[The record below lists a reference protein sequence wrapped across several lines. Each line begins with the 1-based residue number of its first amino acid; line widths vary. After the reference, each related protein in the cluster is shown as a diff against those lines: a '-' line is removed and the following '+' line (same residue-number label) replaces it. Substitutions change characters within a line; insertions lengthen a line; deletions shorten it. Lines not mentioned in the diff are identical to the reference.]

1 MICGSAISIAERM
14 RQTGGRPSGFDYVRL
29 FLAIAVFLIHVP
41 LVTSGWSRANEL
53 WLSWAR
59 PGFVSVLPMFFALSG
74 FLVAGS
80 LARCN
85 TLISFFG
92 LRVFRIVPPLAV
104 EVLLSAVIL
113 GPIFTANPLSEYFV
127 SSTFFSYF
135 LNVVGDVHYYL
146 PGVFSSNPFPNVVN
160 AQLWALPLEL
170 CCYVLLGMIALLG
183 IFGNTVIITSTMVV
197 ICIASFAYDFVHSI
211 DRVVIFRIVVVEA
224 FFVGVAFF
232 RLRER
237 IPVNMG
243 LFLVSLAVT
252 GVLVFIPH
260 GAFFVA
266 LPLVYVT
273 IYLGLSDPGRNRIL
287 LSGDYSYGIYLYGV
301 PIQQAVVAAL
311 PALKFGIMQFLVAFP
326 ITLVL
331 AILSWWLIEKPVLKL
346 RRWLPVLETHIQIGL
361 NKFISER
368 RRLSATQT
376 KQL

>member
-1 MICGSAISIAERM
+1 
-14 RQTGGRPSGFDYVRL
+14 
-29 FLAIAVFLIHVP
+29 
-41 LVTSGWSRANEL
+41 
-53 WLSWAR
+53 
-59 PGFVSVLPMFFALSG
+59 
-74 FLVAGS
+74 
-80 LARCN
+80 
-85 TLISFFG
+85 
-92 LRVFRIVPPLAV
+92 
-104 EVLLSAVIL
+104 
-113 GPIFTANPLSEYFV
+113 
-127 SSTFFSYF
+127 
-135 LNVVGDVHYYL
+135 
-146 PGVFSSNPFPNVVN
+146 
-160 AQLWALPLEL
+160 LPLEL
-170 CCYVLLGMIALLG
+170 CCYVLLGLIALLG
-183 IFGNTVIITSTMVV
+183 IFGNTVIIASTMVV

-273 IYLGLSDPGRNRIL
+273 IYLGLPDPGRNRIL

-331 AILSWWLIEKPVLKL
+331 AIFSWWLIEKPVLKL
-346 RRWLPVLETHIQIGL
+346 RRWLPVFETHIKIGL

-376 KQL
+376 K